1 MAVLLLAA
9 VTNEKS
15 AEGQTSK
22 NLAASRA
29 NVQRR
34 LNSVRTQIQ
43 KTEKQQRV
51 VTNQLAETERRLDY
65 LQKDVSQNKVR
76 LNQAQA
82 MLEEVRE
89 RLERTKRQH
98 ARRSALLSRRL
109 VDIYEGD
116 DLTYFNVIL
125 GSTDLWTMM
134 TRAYYVQQVLRADVK
149 LIEEIRQ
156 DEQQIKQDEL
166 EQARKVREITD
177 LQVRLVSQ
185 RDEVNQLVAQ
195 RESQLNKIENNLALY
210 EKQYEELLSQSR
222 AIEERIRQLQ
232 NTPAGQQRY
241 ANKYT
246 GSLGLPVAG
255 RITSGFGYRIHPILR
270 VRKLHTGVDIAAPT
284 GTPIAASGPGTVIIS
299 GWMNAYG
306 NTVVIDHGGGVST
319 LYGHCSKLLV
329 SVGQQVQKG
338 HTIGL
343 VGSTGWST
351 GPHLHFEKRV
361 NGTPVNPL

>member
-1 MAVLLLAA
+1 MIAVFLLVA
-9 VTNEKS
+9 VGNEKT
-15 AEGQTSK
+15 AGQTSK
-22 NLAASRA
+22 NLTASRA

-34 LNSVRTQIQ
+34 LNSVRTQIK

-51 VTNQLAETERRLDY
+51 VTNQLAETERKLND

-76 LNQAQA
+76 LNRAQV

-116 DLTYFNVIL
+116 DLTYFNVVL

-149 LIEEIRQ
+149 LIEQIRQ

-166 EQARKVREITD
+166 EQSRKVREISD

-185 RDEVNQLVAQ
+185 RDQVNSLVAQ
-195 RESQLNKIENNLALY
+195 RESQLNRIENNLALY
-210 EKQYEELLSQSR
+210 EKQYEELLAQSR

-232 NTPAGQQRY
+232 STPAGQQRY
-241 ANKYT
+241 AKKYT

-255 RITSGFGYRIHPILR
+255 RITSGFGYRIHPILH

-329 SVGQQVQKG
+329 SVGQKVEKG
-338 HTIGL
+338 NTIAK